1 MAWWNCRFN
10 LNCVK
15 KGKKIQF
22 WKWNCG
28 LIASKMSSGSAV
40 TGSGAEE
47 AAPAPPLGQTL
58 IVHVAE
64 NGHTFEFKCGG
75 DTPVEAIQHTIQ
87 HYCGIPPGDQLLLCG
102 NTSLDGTHPL
112 AYYKLPRDDRE
123 VFLYNKAR
131 LLADSAPPAQES
143 PDTPVPIIPPPPRPQ
158 DSPPVEVSADP
169 ALKALVSYETR
180 FRYHFQVANAMY
192 QCSVAKFEL
201 CRRLL
206 REGQVQERAL
216 DTARSNLEHTFRKL
230 SQRYSE
236 FVRCFSQQHRA
247 HVEMLANFERDVQR
261 LRAVRLHPMLQ
272 CEGRECLMDLLKEN
286 DLRKL
291 ADGCFSSHKQF
302 EVKVSQLKANFLELK
317 KRVENLFNVMSSGG
331 CKDLEK
337 LIKENQGV
345 IGEQKSI
352 MQSLSKDVDT
362 SKKLVDDCSSCQLSA
377 SLRPHDAVSAVGRI
391 YEVHEKDNLPSI
403 RNFDHRLTKLLEKCK
418 DKKNEMSNLVHVCMQ
433 RVKSTQISI
442 RGMMNELIAFQE
454 VMGHQEDFDNLKVVS
469 GLGHA
474 YRACLAEVAR
484 RKSYFKLYTG
494 LAGTYAEKLAAECEN
509 EKTRREDFHRIWSR
523 YIRDD
528 IMCSMGLFDSP
539 SQCDIKVAPFDCDLL
554 PIDVDDVEKLAP
566 QSVLG
571 SFLKSE
577 RSQLPKSLLSN
588 SNASGSLNKSE
599 QNPLSADD
607 KMEFQDFLGG
617 YDTIDIAGTSKLE
630 VENARLKAEL
640 ASAIA
645 ILCNI
650 GAEYGYESIDE
661 GQVDAV
667 LKKAREKTAEALAAK
682 DEFASQ
688 LQLLL
693 TAKQEKC
700 LSYEKRIQELEERL
714 ANQYMQTHMVSGSK
728 GTSDSLLSAFKS
740 NDCNQDVSGGR
751 QTQIR
756 DESSVAMDEAS
767 STSEQPSKQTE
778 GGDENMT
785 DISGALNL
793 QLLDSAACTNL
804 DAFMSELPLDN
815 EHKIVNADKEGQMLT
830 QLTMADASD
839 IPIEDPLNI
848 LNSSSNE
855 HHALELRNKEL
866 LVSELQ
872 NTLDQKSKQLGE
884 TESKL
889 SAMTDEINSLK
900 KELEHARSLLDE
912 SQMNCAHLE
921 NCLHEAR
928 EEARTNKCSA
938 DRRAVEYDALRSSAL
953 RIHGLFERLN
963 NCVTAPGVTG
973 FAESLR
979 SLALSLASS
988 VKKDEADTTV
998 QFQQCIKILA
1008 DKVTLLTRQSAEL
1021 LERYLAVQAAHGAIS
1036 KELDEKKELIKNL
1049 YNKLQ
1054 LEKQASKEKISF
1066 GRFEVHELAIFI
1078 RNPAGHYEAIN
1089 RNCSNYY
1096 LSEESVALFTER
1108 HPRYPAY
1115 IIGQIVHIERRIA
1128 HPDQMGGGP
1137 RLDSSGGRRS
1147 PASTLNP
1154 YNLPTGCEYF
1164 VVTVAMLPD
1173 AVR

>member
-1 MAWWNCRFN
+1 
-10 LNCVK
+10 
-15 KGKKIQF
+15 
-22 WKWNCG
+22 
-28 LIASKMSSGSAV
+28 MSSGSAV
-40 TGSGAEE
+40 TGGGAEE
-47 AAPAPPLGQTL
+47 EVAAVPLGQKL
-58 IVHVAE
+58 LVHVAE
-64 NGHTFEFKCGG
+64 NGHTLEIRCFG
-75 DTPVEAIQHTIQ
+75 DTLVEAVQQSIELH
-87 HYCGIPPGDQLLLCG
+87 CGIPPGDQRLLCG
-102 NTSLDGTHPL
+102 NTSLDGAHPL
-112 AYYKLPRDDRE
+112 AYYRLPRDDRE

-131 LLADSAPPAQES
+131 LQADSRPPPPES
-143 PDTPVPIIPPPPRPQ
+143 VYIPEPKFPPPPRLQ
-158 DSPPVEVSADP
+158 DSPPPEVSADP

-180 FRYHFQVANAMY
+180 FRYHFQVANAVY
-192 QCSVAKFEL
+192 RCSDTKFEL
-201 CRRLL
+201 CKRLL
-206 REGQVQERAL
+206 REQQVQERAL
-216 DTARSNLEHTFRKL
+216 DTARSNLEHTFRKV

-247 HVEMLANFERDVQR
+247 HMEMLTNFERDLQK
-261 LRAVRLHPMLQ
+261 LRAVRLHPALQ
-272 CEGRECLMDLLKEN
+272 FEGRQCLLDLLKEN
-286 DLRKL
+286 DMRRL
-291 ADGCFSSHKQF
+291 ADGCFSSQKQF
-302 EVKVSQLKANFLELK
+302 EMKVSQLKANFLELK
-317 KRVENLFNVMSSGG
+317 RRVENLFNVMSSSG

-337 LIKENQGV
+337 LIKEHQGV
-345 IGEQKSI
+345 ISEQKSI

-391 YEVHEKDNLPSI
+391 YEVHEKDNLPRI
-403 RNFDHRLTKLLEKCK
+403 RNFDNVLTKLLEKCR
-418 DKKNEMSNLVHVCMQ
+418 DKKNEMNTLVHISMQ
-433 RVKSTQISI
+433 RVKSTQMSI
-442 RGMMNELIAFQE
+442 RDIMNELIAFQE
-454 VMGHQEDFDNLKVVS
+454 GMSHQDDFANLKIVS

-494 LAGTYAEKLAAECEN
+494 LAGTYAEKLATECET
-509 EKTRREDFHRIWSR
+509 EKARREDFYRTWVK
-523 YIRDD
+523 YIPDD
-528 IMCSMGLFDSP
+528 IMGSMGLFDSP
-539 SQCDIKVAPFDCDLL
+539 SQCDIKVTPFDRDLL

-566 QSVLG
+566 QSLLG

-577 RSQLPKSLLSN
+577 RSQLPKSSLSN
-588 SNASGSLNKSE
+588 SSTSGNLNKSE

-607 KMEFQDFLGG
+607 KMDFQDFLGD

-645 ILCNI
+645 TLCTL

-661 GQVDAV
+661 GQIDAV

-682 DEFASQ
+682 DEFANQ
-688 LQLLL
+688 LKSLL
-693 TAKQEKC
+693 TANQEKC
-700 LSYEKRIQELEERL
+700 LSYEKRIQDLEERL
-714 ANQYMQTHMVSGSK
+714 ANQYMQGHMGSGSK
-728 GTSDSLLSAFKS
+728 GTSDCLLSAFKS
-740 NDCNQDVSGGR
+740 NDCNLDESGGR

-785 DISGALNL
+785 DISGTLNL

-804 DAFMSELPLDN
+804 DAFMTELPRDN
-815 EHKIVNADKEGQMLT
+815 DPKTVSIDKEGQMLT
-830 QLTMADASD
+830 QVTVAETSD
-839 IPIEDPLNI
+839 VPVED
-848 LNSSSNE
+848 
-855 HHALELRNKEL
+855 HHALALKNKEL

-872 NTLDQKSKQLGE
+872 NALEEKSKQLGE

-889 SAMTDEINSLK
+889 SAMTDEINSLN
-900 KELEHARSLLDE
+900 KELEHARGLLDE

-938 DRRAVEYDALRSSAL
+938 DRRAIEYDALRSSAL

-963 NCVTAPGVTG
+963 SCVTAPGVTG

-979 SLALSLASS
+979 SLAVSLASS
-988 VKKDEADTTV
+988 AKKDEADATV

-1008 DKVTLLTRQSAEL
+1008 EKVTFLTRQSAEL
-1021 LERYLAVQAAHGAIS
+1021 LDRYSAVQAAHGAIA
-1036 KELDEKKELIKNL
+1036 KDLDDKKELIKNL

-1066 GRFEVHELAIFI
+1066 GRFEVHELAVFV

-1096 LSEESVALFTER
+1096 LSEESVALFTQQHPR
-1108 HPRYPAY
+1108 HPTY

-1128 HPDQMGGGP
+1128 HQDQMGAAP
-1137 RLDSSGGRRS
+1137 RPDSSGGRRS

-1154 YNLPTGCEYF
+1154 YNLAPGCEYF

>member
-1 MAWWNCRFN
+1 
-10 LNCVK
+10 
-15 KGKKIQF
+15 
-22 WKWNCG
+22 
-28 LIASKMSSGSAV
+28 MSSGSAV
-40 TGSGAEE
+40 TGGGAED
-47 AAPAPPLGQTL
+47 AAAAVPLGQKL

-64 NGHTFEFKCGG
+64 NGHTFEFECGG
-75 DTPVEAIQHTIQ
+75 GTYVDAIQQTIQ
-87 HYCGIPPGDQLLLCG
+87 HHCGIPPGDQLLLCG
-102 NTSLDGTHPL
+102 NTSLDGTQQL

-131 LLADSAPPAQES
+131 LLADSAPPAPES
-143 PDTPVPIIPPPPRPQ
+143 PYIREPIIPPPPTPQ
-158 DSPPVEVSADP
+158 DSPQVEVSADP

-180 FRYHFQVANAMY
+180 FRYHFQVANAVY
-192 QCSVAKFEL
+192 KYSLAKFEV

-230 SQRYSE
+230 SQRCSE
-236 FVRCFSQQHRA
+236 FVRCFSLQHRA
-247 HVEMLANFERDVQR
+247 HNEMLVNFERDVQR
-261 LRAVRLHPMLQ
+261 LRAVKLHPALK
-272 CEGRECLMDLLKEN
+272 CEGRQCLMDLLKEN

-317 KRVENLFNVMSSGG
+317 KRVDNLFNVMSSGG

-362 SKKLVDDCSSCQLSA
+362 SKKLVDDCSNCQLSA

-403 RNFDHRLTKLLEKCK
+403 HNFDNRLTKLLEKCK
-418 DKKNEMSNLVHVCMQ
+418 DKKNEMNTLVHVCMQ
-433 RVKSTQISI
+433 RVKSTQINI

-454 VMGHQEDFDNLKVVS
+454 VMSHQEDFDNLKVVS

-484 RKSYFKLYTG
+484 RRSYFKLYTG
-494 LAGTYAEKLAAECEN
+494 LAGTYAEKLATECEN
-509 EKTRREDFHRIWSR
+509 EKTRREDFYRTWSR

-528 IMCSMGLFDSP
+528 VMCSMGLFDSP
-539 SQCDIKVAPFDCDLL
+539 SQCDIKVAPFDHDLL
-554 PIDVDDVEKLAP
+554 PIDVDDVERFAP

-577 RSQLPKSLLSN
+577 RSQLPKSLPSN
-588 SNASGSLNKSE
+588 SSTSANLNKSE
-599 QNPLSADD
+599 QNPLGGDD
-607 KMEFQDFLGG
+607 KMDFQDFLGG

-645 ILCNI
+645 ILCSV

-661 GQVDAV
+661 GQIDAV
-667 LKKAREKTAEALAAK
+667 LKKAREKTTEALAAK
-682 DEFASQ
+682 DEFAYQ
-688 LQLLL
+688 LQTLLN
-693 TAKQEKC
+693 AKQEKC
-700 LSYEKRIQELEERL
+700 LSYEKRIQDLEERL
-714 ANQYMQTHMVSGSK
+714 ANQYMQAHMVSGSK

-740 NDCNQDVSGGR
+740 NDCNLDVSGGR

-767 STSEQPSKQTE
+767 STSEQPCKQTE

-815 EHKIVNADKEGQMLT
+815 EHKIVNIDKEGQMLT
-830 QLTMADASD
+830 HLTMADTSD
-839 IPIEDPLNI
+839 VPIEDPLSI
-848 LNSSSNE
+848 VNSRNNE
-855 HHALELRNKEL
+855 HHALELKNKEL

-889 SAMTDEINSLK
+889 SAMMDEVISLK
-900 KELEHARSLLDE
+900 KELEHARGLLDE

-979 SLALSLASS
+979 SLAVSLASS
-988 VKKDEADTTV
+988 VKKDESDTTL

-1008 DKVTLLTRQSAEL
+1008 DKVTMLTRQSAEL
-1021 LERYLAVQAAHGAIS
+1021 VERYLAMQAAHGAIS
-1036 KELDEKKELIKNL
+1036 KDLDEKKELIKNI
-1049 YNKLQ
+1049 YSKLQ

-1066 GRFEVHELAIFI
+1066 GRFEVHELAVFF
-1078 RNPAGHYEAIN
+1078 RNPAGYYEAIN

-1096 LSEESVALFTER
+1096 LSEESVALFTQHHPR
-1108 HPRYPAY
+1108 HPVPAY

-1128 HPDQMGGGP
+1128 CPDHNGGP
-1137 RLDSSGGRRS
+1137 PRPDNSGGRRS
-1147 PASTLNP
+1147 PASMLLNP